1 VISRPALL
9 RATLPALVLFL
20 AVASAHAECSPSDKS
35 AAEQHYNTAYQF
47 VTAKQ
52 WEPAVD
58 PLEKA
63 IAACPEHWASLELL
77 AQARLQL
84 KHNSTSARLYQ
95 QLIDGQYGG
104 SLAAADGQR
113 ILRPYGFALIRSK
126 NWEQAEL
133 VYETMLA
140 QDPRSAEAQERLVY
154 IYVNTDHLDKAAAT
168 LEQLYAQ
175 HTDPEKKSD
184 VAERIGNTYQKMG
197 QSAKAT
203 EWLQRAGS
211 TGGSGMF
218 QVGVDHMNSKEYA
231 AAAQAFTNYLEENPE
246 NIPALTN
253 LGKSYEQLG
262 RQGGGS
268 ANKRSAIEAYEKV
281 LALDSARHDISSSL
295 GFLYFDIESYSK
307 AGKIAETALD
317 SWPDSDPKK
326 GGMYYLMGKVLEKRD
341 QDYEGAI
348 GMFELALSDSY
359 WSKFARDEIGR
370 QEQLIEI
377 REMRK
382 KQGG

>member
-1 VISRPALL
+1 MPV
-9 RATLPALVLFL
+9 LVLSL
-20 AVASAHAECSPSDKS
+20 AVASASAECSPSDKS
-35 AAEQHYNTAYQF
+35 TAEQHYNTAYQF

-52 WEPAVD
+52 WEPAVE

-63 IAACPEHWASLELL
+63 IAACPEHWNSLELL

-84 KHNSTSARLYQ
+84 KHNSTAARLYQ

-126 NWEQAEL
+126 NWDQAER

-140 QDPRSAEAQERLVY
+140 QDPLSEEAQERLVY
-154 IYVNTDHLDKAAAT
+154 IYVNTDRYEEAAGT
-168 LEQLYAQ
+168 LEKLYAQ
-175 HTDPEKKSD
+175 STDPAKKKD
-184 VAERIGNTYQKMG
+184 VAERLGNTYTKMG

-203 EWLQRAGS
+203 EWLERSGS
-211 TGGSGMF
+211 TGGAGMF
-218 QVGVDHMNSKEYA
+218 QVGVDHMNKKDYA
-231 AAAQAFTNYLEENPE
+231 AAAEAFESYLQENPD
-246 NIPALTN
+246 NVPALTN

-262 RQGGGS
+262 RQGGG
-268 ANKRSAIEAYEKV
+268 AAHKRKAIDAYEKV
-281 LALDSARHDISSSL
+281 LAQEPGRHDISSSV
-295 GFLYFDIESYSK
+295 GFLYLDVENYVK
-307 AGKIAETALD
+307 AGQTAQSALD
-317 SWPDSDPKK
+317 GWPDSDPKK

-348 GMFELALSDSY
+348 DMFELALSDSY
-359 WSKFARDEIGR
+359 WSKFARDEIAR